1 MSYSEIL
8 ARLRQENRLTQ
19 SQVAA
24 YIAGQTGKK
33 CSGASVSSWEKGVAL
48 PPVHQFL
55 LLCELYGVRDPQQTF
70 RGAGGAEGGLSKL
83 NALGRGRAEEYI
95 AMLAENPLFAEDKRG
110 DEEEIRPATR
120 VIRLYDIPVAAGYGE
135 FLDGDA
141 YTELKVDET
150 VPEDADF
157 AVRVSGDSM
166 TPRFVDN
173 QVLFIRKQN
182 VLEVGDIGIFS
193 LNGDAYIKK
202 FGNGELISI
211 NPRYLAIPIG
221 EYDCLHIFG
230 KVVG

>member
-1 MSYSEIL
+1 MILSETL
-8 ARLRQENRLTQ
+8 ARLRKDRGLTQ
-19 SQVAA
+19 TEVADF
-24 YIAGQTGKK
+24 INKHSGKK
-33 CSGASVSSWEKGVAL
+33 YGLANVSSWENGTM
-48 PPVHQFL
+48 PPIESFL
-55 LLCELYGVRDPQQTF
+55 LMCELYGVRDIQEAF
-70 RGAGGAEGGLSKL
+70 RGVKREQHGLEKL
-83 NALGRGRAEEYI
+83 NTLGKSRAEEYV
-95 AMLAENPLFAEDKRG
+95 AMLAENPLFAEDDSRN
-110 DEEEIRPATR
+110 DFRPAGRT
-120 VIRLYDIPVAAGYGE
+120 IKLYEIPVAAGYGE
-135 FLDGDA
+135 FLDGEE

-150 VPEDADF
+150 VPEDVDF

-230 KVVG
+230 KVVE